1 MAQNCDRSQRHVI
14 VPESYGFGLFIECRV
29 CGFLAVSEGNYF
41 SATLEACVAYTIA
54 GECAAQGLTT
64 QVGQFQIRLLDE
76 LAALSPETIGQ
87 RGRINE

>member
-1 MAQNCDRSQRHVI
+1 MSV
-14 VPESYGFGLFIECRV
+14 ECRV

-54 GECAAQGLTT
+54 GERAAQGLTT

-76 LAALSPETIGQ
+76 LAAISPEIIEQ